1 MDNILELDSGIS
13 ETLQK
18 PETALEWYSQLLEAI
33 TEDLLTLDQVEAL
46 AIDPMTFLI
55 TYTGD
60 LEIATEIYE
69 IIVKSFFTSSLAT
82 QEKTKD
88 RRQVINDA
96 ALSALDDALFR
107 GNISAV
113 DLSII
118 YKNTNKEK

>member
-18 PETALEWYSQLLEAI
+18 PETAIDWYTQLLEAI
-33 TEDLLTLDQVEAL
+33 TEDLLTFDQVEAL
-46 AIDPMTFLI
+46 TFDPMTFLI

-82 QEKTKD
+82 LEKTKD

-96 ALSALDDALFR
+96 ALGALDAALAI
-107 GNISAV
+107 GNVSAV

>member
-1 MDNILELDSGIS
+1 MDNLLELDSGIS

-18 PETALEWYSQLLEAI
+18 PETAIEWYKQLLEAI
-33 TEDLLTLDQVEAL
+33 TEDLLTFDEVEGL
-46 AIDPMTFLI
+46 TYDPMTFLI

-82 QEKTKD
+82 LEKTKD

-96 ALSALDDALFR
+96 ALSALDDALAI
-107 GNISAV
+107 GNLSAV
-113 DLSII
+113 DLSFI
-118 YKNTNKEK
+118 YKNTNKE